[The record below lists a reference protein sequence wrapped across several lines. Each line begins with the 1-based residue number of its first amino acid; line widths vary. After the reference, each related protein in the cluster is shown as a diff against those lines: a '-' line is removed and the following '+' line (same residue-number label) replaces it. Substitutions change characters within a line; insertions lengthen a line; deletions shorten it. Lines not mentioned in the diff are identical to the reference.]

1 MRRTVR
7 FVPRTLSRSELYSGL
22 REMGIDLKVS
32 AAEYPMKYP
41 MKYPKPRFRGLL
53 CLGAAAMRMV

>member
-1 MRRTVR
+1 MVGNSAVAAALDRLAATVR
-7 FVPRTLSRSELYSGL
+7 EQHQSMAEQYSGL

-41 MKYPKPRFRGLL
+41 VSTP
-53 CLGAAAMRMV
+53 